1 MFSWINSLNLLSLTG
16 CFFLSWCGWI
26 YFVAGVRA
34 EDVNSPS
41 PISEIERI
49 GESLDV
55 ERSREKALSTRA
67 HSLTSETISIGKKVR
82 QLKEMIKAKEGKIL
96 AIREELRSLESLSDA
111 SAEATLIR
119 QDALVSSVVALLV
132 IQHRAKPTLLLSPHR
147 QRQARLRSVALAAV
161 AGNLANQKT
170 SMNVDFSML
179 EDLRIKQARETK
191 SLVKSKSALEDQ
203 RGGLELLLHRKSSLQ
218 AIILSERKKSDEKL
232 ARLAA
237 KAEDLQQLLKVLESP
252 VDGKASAL
260 NSQITESD
268 NFSKITRSRPN
279 GSLLPAVD
287 SYLNLGQVVNG
298 FGTIL
303 ENGLDSQGLFID
315 VLPDSDV
322 ICLRDGKVV
331 FSGIFRTYGQLLII
345 QHGQGYH
352 SLLSGFARIYGEVGD
367 FVRAGEPVGVMGG
380 AASKGSVLYVE
391 MRRQGA
397 PMNPIG
403 WLDLIDREVKG

>member
-1 MFSWINSLNLLSLTG
+1 MS
-16 CFFLSWCGWI
+16 
-26 YFVAGVRA
+26 GVRA
-34 EDVNSPS
+34 EDSTMAS

-49 GESLDV
+49 GESLDA
-55 ERSREKALSTRA
+55 ERSREKALGTRA
-67 HSLTSETISIGKKVR
+67 DGLTSETVSISRKVR
-82 QLKEMIKAKEGKIL
+82 QLKEMIKAKERKIL
-96 AIREELRSLESLSDA
+96 TIREELRGLEARSYA
-111 SAEATLIR
+111 SAEAVLIR
-119 QDALVSSVVALLV
+119 HDALVSSVVALLL
-132 IQHRAKPTLLLSPHR
+132 IQYRAKPMLIRLDHS
-147 QRQARLRSVALAAV
+147 QRQSRLRPVVFAAV
-161 AGNLANQKT
+161 AGSLANEKT
-170 SMNVDFSML
+170 KMNVDFAML
-179 EDLRIKQARETK
+179 EDLRVTQARETK
-191 SLVKSKSALEDQ
+191 LLVKSKSVLEEQ
-203 RGGLELLLHRKSSLQ
+203 RGELELLLHRKSSLQ

-237 KAEDLQQLLKVLESP
+237 KAEDLQQLMKVLESP
-252 VDGKASAL
+252 VDGKALAL
-260 NSQITESD
+260 HSQVTEFDNS
-268 NFSKITRSRPN
+268 SKISTPRTNR
-279 GSLLPAVD
+279 SLLPAVD
-287 SYLNLGQVVNG
+287 SYLSLGRVVND

-315 VLPDSDV
+315 VLPNSDV

-391 MRRQGA
+391 MRRQGT

>member
-1 MFSWINSLNLLSLTG
+1 
-16 CFFLSWCGWI
+16 
-26 YFVAGVRA
+26 
-34 EDVNSPS
+34 
-41 PISEIERI
+41 
-49 GESLDV
+49 
-55 ERSREKALSTRA
+55 
-67 HSLTSETISIGKKVR
+67 
-82 QLKEMIKAKEGKIL
+82 
-96 AIREELRSLESLSDA
+96 
-111 SAEATLIR
+111 EATLIR

-132 IQHRAKPTLLLSPHR
+132 IQHRAKPTLLPSAHG
-147 QRQARLRSVALAAV
+147 QRQDRLRSVVLAAV

-170 SMNVDFSML
+170 KMNVDFAIL
-179 EDLRIKQARETK
+179 EDLRIKQDRETK
-191 SLVKSKSALEDQ
+191 SLVKSKSALEEQ

-260 NSQITESD
+260 NSHITESD

-298 FGTIL
+298 FGAIL

-331 FSGIFRTYGQLLII
+331 FAGIFRTYGQLLII

-367 FVRAGEPVGVMGG
+367 FVRAGE
-380 AASKGSVLYVE
+380 
-391 MRRQGA
+391 
-397 PMNPIG
+397 
-403 WLDLIDREVKG
+403 